1 MYNIEL
7 FPELFR
13 SVETT
18 ESKDEEPS
26 TSGEK
31 EGDKIAENVARY
43 VLDVF

>member
-1 MYNIEL
+1 MYNIKL

-18 ESKDEEPS
+18 QSKDEEPA

-31 EGDKIAENVARY
+31 ESEKIAENVARY